1 MGHPYA
7 PADLE
12 LPGFVPLQLSQ
23 GPILVTYIGASLF
36 VLLAIWLISGTHT
49 LCPSLL
55 FPLVPPL
62 HQPGFTPSLLELT
75 FYCPKLQSCQHEEL
89 QRCKIKNQD
98 W

>member
-62 HQPGFTPSLLELT
+62 HHPGFTPSLLELT
-75 FYCPKLQSCQHEEL
+75 FYCPKLQYC
-89 QRCKIKNQD
+89 
-98 W
+98 